1 LFPNLHN
8 ISIVNNQK
16 LTCPPKTDPADKLV
30 FWHNKII
37 EEEGLCHEE
46 EIYGGADCLCFET
59 G

>member
-1 LFPNLHN
+1 MP
-8 ISIVNNQK
+8 VV
-16 LTCPPKTDPADKLV
+16 LTFPPKTDPADKLV
-30 FWHNKII
+30 IWHNEMI

>member
-1 LFPNLHN
+1 MTF
-8 ISIVNNQK
+8 S
-16 LTCPPKTDPADKLV
+16 PKTVPADKLV
-30 FWHNKII
+30 FWHNKMI